1 MQGGDV
7 NIFLT
12 ETFWNAVSYLKND
25 TVEMQDDQIRMNYG
39 FKALDINWT
48 QNETCTA
55 HHEKNQCLARGET
68 AANISVTIVPHGVVC
83 RHEHC
88 SKKKVNTYYIWH
100 VRQSTATEVRFP
112 RGPARFLDY
121 NWEAAYTKH
130 HRPRQIYK
138 LIDEIT
144 LKSKMKT

>member
-1 MQGGDV
+1 MS
-7 NIFLT
+7 I
-12 ETFWNAVSYLKND
+12 LKTD
-25 TVEMQDDQIRMNYG
+25 TDRLQDDQIRINYA
-39 FKALDINWT
+39 FEALHINWT

-55 HHEKNQCLARGET
+55 HQKRNQCLARGET
-68 AANISVTIVPHGVVC
+68 AANVSVTIVPHGVVC

-88 SKKKVNTYYIWH
+88 SKKKVSSYYIWH
-100 VRQSTATEVRFP
+100 VRQSNATVVRFP

-130 HRPRQIYK
+130 HRPREIYK

-144 LKSKMKT
+144 KNSKMKT